1 MLAAFVRLLLLA
13 GPLLARPAGSGSPAT
28 EAVWQTLKSGQAVL
42 RTDSAQAGRSIRQA
56 LARSQALGFTEGVG
70 GAYLLL
76 GQLQAERGHYPAAL
90 KLYHR
95 AEQLFTASY
104 RTHPTPRLQ
113 TNLGIVANGIG
124 VAEREQGHPQQ
135 SIVAYLRAAD
145 YLTATRNYDALLV
158 LYYNLANCFGELDQR
173 TQQLAYLQRGIALRA
188 QPLQHPEQLL
198 APYTGLALLLLEQ
211 QRPQE
216 AWRYLEQAR
225 QLLTLPQATYQR
237 AVYERARGIYFFETG
252 HYPQAQASFC
262 AALAAV
268 QQQGNAKHAADIL
281 VALGRTA
288 RQLGRYRAA
297 SAYLHQGLRLARA
310 QQNLPLQATLLGL
323 LAEQEEA
330 QGAQHAPAALTYFK
344 QLKAIESQLESEQTK
359 RAMLQL
365 ETRYRTRHQQQEIR
379 LLRAQQAA
387 QQQELRQ
394 RTTLN
399 YTALALLG
407 ALGLGYVA
415 LHTRQ
420 KLAAQQQAMQARKIE
435 ELEQERQ
442 RLALEA
448 MLRGQDE
455 ERRRLARDLHD
466 GLGGMLSTVKY
477 YLGTLRTGLT
487 LPGASAQLFGRAL
500 QHLDSATGELRRV
513 ARDMMP
519 EALQQF
525 GLVPALQDVCNALGH
540 GQRLRVQFQ
549 TYGLTERLPQ
559 RIEVVVYRL
568 VQELLHNVRKHAN
581 ASQVIVQ
588 LVCTGPHLQLVVE
601 DDGQGFEPG
610 ATHSGVG
617 LHSIQARVDY
627 LRGTLEILS
636 GPGQGTTVTIE
647 FFLPEA

>member
-13 GPLLARPAGSGSPAT
+13 GPLLARAAGPGSPAT
-28 EAVWQTLKSGQAVL
+28 EAAWQALKSGQAAL
-42 RTDSAQAGRSIRQA
+42 HTDTAQAGRRIRQA

-76 GQLQAERGHYPAAL
+76 GQLQADRGHYPAAL
-90 KLYHR
+90 RLYHR
-95 AEQLFTASY
+95 AEQLFTARY

-113 TNLGIVANGIG
+113 SNLGIVANCIG
-124 VAEREQGHPQQ
+124 VAEREQGHAQQ

-145 YLTATRNYDALLV
+145 YITATRNYDALLV

-173 TQQLAYLQRGIALRA
+173 PQQLAYLQRSIALRA

-198 APYTGLALLLLEQ
+198 SPYAGLALLLLEQ
-211 QRPQE
+211 RQPQE

-225 QLLTLPQATYQR
+225 HILALPQAKYHQ
-237 AVYERARGIYFFETG
+237 AAYERARGIYFFETKQ
-252 HYPQAQASFC
+252 YQRAQASFR

-268 QQQGNAKHAADIL
+268 QQQGNAKHVADML
-281 VALGRTA
+281 LALGRTA
-288 RQLGRYRAA
+288 RQLGNYRAA

-310 QQNLPLQATLLGL
+310 QQNLPLQATLLDL

-330 QGAQHAPAALTYFK
+330 QGARHAPAVLAYFK
-344 QLKAIESQLESEQTK
+344 QLKAVESRLESEQTK
-359 RAMLQL
+359 RTILQL

-379 LLRAQQAA
+379 LLRARQAA
-387 QQQELRQ
+387 QQQELQR

-407 ALGLGYVA
+407 ALGLGYAA
-415 LHTRQ
+415 LHARQ
-420 KLAAQQQAMQARKIE
+420 KLAVQQQAMQTRKIE

-477 YLGTLRTGLT
+477 YLGTVRAGLA

-500 QHLDSATGELRRV
+500 HHLDNATGELRRV

-525 GLVPALQDVCNALGH
+525 GLVPALQDVCDALSH
-540 GQRLRVQFQ
+540 GQRPRVQFQ
-549 TYGLTERLPQ
+549 AYGLTERLPQ
-559 RIEVVVYRL
+559 RVEVVVYRL

-581 ASQVIVQ
+581 AGQVIVQ
-588 LVCTGPHLQLVVE
+588 LVRTGPHIQLVVE

-647 FFLPEA
+647 FSLPEA